1 MGFFDN
7 KNNYGEIIFFA
18 SENDVKGQIK
28 KVASTNFGNDE
39 KFELDLSST
48 ITIKNNESIIFDFEN
63 YNLSR
68 DRDYILE
75 ENPASDGERPRLT
88 LEDGGELLM
97 EYTEEPYLKGIIK
110 IIIDFG
116 DGKNIIQFKPIKNPS
131 SAWDKIEHRFAFR
144 NESDFTSTK
153 TMNISVYSIDGKSN
167 SFTITYNVAKVSAAQ
182 YGLDLNL
189 VNANITNDKGI
200 SYVFNDNNNKQIII
214 AENVKHF

>member
-1 MGFFDN
+1 MGFFDKN
-7 KNNYGEIIFFA
+7 NNYGEIIFFA
-18 SENDVKGQIK
+18 SKDDVKGQIK

-39 KFELDLSST
+39 KFELDLLST

-63 YNLSR
+63 YNLTR

-75 ENPASDGERPRLT
+75 EKPTSSGERPRLT
-88 LEDGGELLM
+88 LEDGGDLLM
-97 EYTEEPYLKGIIK
+97 EYAEEPYLKGIIK
-110 IIIDFG
+110 IKIDFG
-116 DGKNIIQFKPIKNPS
+116 DGKNIIQFKPIKNAS
-131 SAWDKIEHRFAFR
+131 SVWDKIEHRFAFK

-167 SFTITYNVAKVSAAQ
+167 SFTIKYKVAKVSAAQ

-214 AENVKHF
+214 AENVKS

>member
-1 MGFFDN
+1 MGFFDKN
-7 KNNYGEIIFFA
+7 NNYGEIIFFA
-18 SENDVKGQIK
+18 SKDDVKGQIK

-39 KFELDLSST
+39 KFELDLLST

-63 YNLSR
+63 YNLTR

-75 ENPASDGERPRLT
+75 EKPTSSGERPRLT
-88 LEDGGELLM
+88 LEDGGDLLM
-97 EYTEEPYLKGIIK
+97 EYAEEPYLKGIIK
-110 IIIDFG
+110 IKIDFG
-116 DGKNIIQFKPIKNPS
+116 DGKNIIQFKPIKNAS
-131 SAWDKIEHRFAFR
+131 SVWDKIEHRFAFK

-167 SFTITYNVAKVSAAQ
+167 SFTIKYKVAKVSAAQ

-214 AENVKHF
+214 AENIKS

>member
-1 MGFFDN
+1 MGFFDKN
-7 KNNYGEIIFFA
+7 NNYGEIIFFA
-18 SENDVKGQIK
+18 SKDDVKGQIK

-39 KFELDLSST
+39 KFELDLLST

-75 ENPASDGERPRLT
+75 EKLTSSGERPHLT
-88 LEDGGELLM
+88 LEDGGDLLM
-97 EYTEEPYLKGIIK
+97 EYAEEPYLKGIIK
-110 IIIDFG
+110 IKIDFG
-116 DGKNIIQFKPIKNPS
+116 DGKNIIQFKPIKNAS
-131 SAWDKIEHRFAFR
+131 SVWDKIEHRFAFK

-167 SFTITYNVAKVSAAQ
+167 SFTIKYKVAKVSAAQ

-214 AENVKHF
+214 AENVKS